1 MKRRNALVIL
11 LLAAGAVTRLEAQV
25 LYGSIVGSA
34 RDSSGAG
41 VPGAA
46 VSITHLET
54 RLSRETVT
62 DAAGAYAFSTVPTG
76 TYALKVSLPGFKSF
90 SRPNVPVTLN
100 SVTRVDAALQV
111 GQVTGCSRPTG
122 PRSGW
127 TSTATSCAICP
138 SPWAGTTSSSSR
150 PSPASRRPRTPTPS
164 PPTPPARWCS
174 T

>member
-41 VPGAA
+41 VPGAG

-90 SRPNVPVTLN
+90 SRPSVPVNLN

-111 GQVTGCSRPTG
+111 GQVTEDLEVTAERPLLQADRAEEIG
-122 PRSGW
+122 R
-127 TSTATSCAICP
+127 ASC
-138 SPWAGTTSSSSR
+138 R
-150 PSPASRRPRTPTPS
+150 ERV
-164 PPTPPARWCS
+164 
-174 T
+174 